1 MCYIAVKVTMCYNAI
16 KETAKVLK
24 ADTMLQCYK
33 GDTTEH
39 APRVTLSYDH
49 SVSGMPAAAQRS
61 SVTIPT
67 ETEIMKN

>member
-1 MCYIAVKVTMCYNAI
+1 MCYIAVKATMCYNAI

-24 ADTMLQCYK
+24 GDTMLQCYK

-49 SVSGMPAAAQRS
+49 SVSGMPA
-61 SVTIPT
+61 VGPEVKCNNTH
-67 ETEIMKN
+67 